1 MTTEAPDDVVD
12 GEAVEVEDNTE
23 TAIVPL
29 TEEETRLATMGG
41 EQVAG
46 TFALAVLTDEQFDA
60 RLKAMKV
67 GQHRVREIQR
77 SLMRDGVDYGVIPG
91 TKNPTL
97 LKPGAEVLSDV
108 YQLRAEFIT
117 EREVGDGIDS
127 PALRFTSTC
136 YLHLGSL
143 EGPRVGMGQGAANSH
158 EPRYRWRQGQRIC
171 PNCNKPTIRRSK
183 EEWGGGWY
191 CSKRDDGCGTN
202 YDKGDPAIEA
212 QDVGQQENPDPH
224 GLENTLLKMSEKRAH
239 VDATIR
245 TLAIAGLFT
254 QDVEDLDGATAGERS
269 GTPSPNSATTQ
280 RAPSRQAGASPV
292 GGGAPA
298 SEGAIVTVE
307 GEVDEKGVPD
317 RVKEIDPPEWSG
329 LDPNSTVAEARVKI
343 AVKNGDRKTNH
354 TAVVLG
360 DDAYRLRDAGIEAGD
375 TLRISGELHLVEWAK
390 GKPKMRQ
397 LWHVTSIEQFVESP
411 NADDGSDGYR
421 WIIDAGAQPVLSP
434 NADQPAVEVPT
445 DADGPAY
452 KALPIAKHAEDEII
466 DTALYIEAMERKT
479 TKSNKPFLD
488 MQLTDEFFRFPA
500 AMAGAD
506 ADEQKVDATYSVGE
520 KVRIVGVWKGDVI
533 VLTGITTP

>member
-1 MTTEAPDDVVD
+1 MTDNDADVVE
-12 GEAVEVEDNTE
+12 GEATEINEE
-23 TAIVPL
+23 TAIVAMSDD
-29 TEEETRLATMGG
+29 ERRLATMGG
-41 EQVAG
+41 EIVAG
-46 TFALAVLTDEQFDA
+46 TFALATLTDEQFEA

-67 GQHRVREIQR
+67 GQQRVRSIQR

-97 LKPGAEVLSDV
+97 LKPGAEVLSDT
-108 YQLRAEFIT
+108 YQLRAEFHT
-117 EREVGDGIDS
+117 EREVGDGADA
-127 PALRFTSTC
+127 PALRFTTVC

-191 CSKRDDGCGTN
+191 CSKREDGCGTN

-212 QDVGQQENPDPH
+212 QDAGQVENADPH

-239 VDATIR
+239 VDAVIR

-269 GTPSPNSATTQ
+269 GNPSHASATTQ
-280 RAPSRQAGASPV
+280 PAPSRRAAGASSA
-292 GGGAPA
+292 GAGAPA
-298 SEGAIVTVE
+298 SGEGAIVTVE

-317 RVKEIDPPEWSG
+317 RVREEDAPEWSG
-329 LDPNSTVAEARVKI
+329 LDPNSTVAVAKVKI

-375 TLRISGELHLVEWAK
+375 TLRISGALHLVEWAK

-397 LWHVTSIEQFVESP
+397 LWHVTSIEQRIDGTDGPVDVP
-411 NADDGSDGYR
+411 DWVPIITADE
-421 WIIDAGAQPVLSP
+421 AP
-434 NADQPAVEVPT
+434 VEVPT
-445 DADGPAY
+445 DAEGPAY
-452 KALPIAKHAEDEII
+452 KVLPIAKHAEDEAV
-466 DTALYIEAMERKT
+466 DAELYLEHMERKT
-479 TKSNKPFLD
+479 TKSGKPFLD
-488 MQLTDEFFRFPA
+488 LQLTDEFFRFPA
-500 AMAGAD
+500 AMEGAEAD
-506 ADEQKVDATYSVGE
+506 AQKVDTTYGLGE

-533 VLTGITTP
+533 VLTAVTGA